1 MEEVMLKKAALAL
14 FGLVLAMT
22 FMAPPKAVA
31 QVHVGVGIGTPVVVQ
46 PAPYV
51 EYDEPYFVAHNWN
64 SGYHDGYYYGHGT
77 RYQRDEHGHRHYDNR
92 FRDGRS
98 ARGHHDHDRD
108 RDRDHDRGHDD
119 HYNR

>member
-1 MEEVMLKKAALAL
+1 MLKKAALAL

-22 FMAPPKAVA
+22 FVTPPKATA
-31 QVHVGVGIGTPVVVQ
+31 QVHVGIAIGAPVVVA

-51 EYDEPYFVAHNWN
+51 EYDEPYFVTHDWN
-64 SGYHDGYYYGHGT
+64 SGFHDGYYYGGGT
-77 RYQRDEHGHRHYDNR
+77 RYRMDEHGHRQYDNR

-98 ARGHHDHDRD
+98 ARVQRAHDRGHDH
-108 RDRDHDRGHDD
+108 GHDD

>member
-14 FGLVLAMT
+14 FGLVLAIT
-22 FMAPPKAVA
+22 FMAPPKAMA
-31 QVHVGVGIGTPVVVQ
+31 QVHVGIAIGAPVVVA

-64 SGYHDGYYYGHGT
+64 SGFHDGYYYGGGT
-77 RYQRDEHGHRHYDNR
+77 RYRMDEHGHRQYDNR

-98 ARGHHDHDRD
+98 ARVHH
-108 RDRDHDRGHDD
+108 DRDHDRGHDGR
-119 HYNR
+119 YNR

>member
-1 MEEVMLKKAALAL
+1 MLKKAALAL

-22 FMAPPKAVA
+22 FMSPPKAMAQA
-31 QVHVGVGIGTPVVVQ
+31 QVHVGVAVGTPEVVVGQ
-46 PAPYV
+46 PGYV

-77 RYQRDEHGHRHYDNR
+77 RYRMDEHRHRQYDNR

-98 ARGHHDHDRD
+98 ARGHHGHGDH
-108 RDRDHDRGHDD
+108 DRDHDRGHDD
-119 HYNR
+119 RYNR